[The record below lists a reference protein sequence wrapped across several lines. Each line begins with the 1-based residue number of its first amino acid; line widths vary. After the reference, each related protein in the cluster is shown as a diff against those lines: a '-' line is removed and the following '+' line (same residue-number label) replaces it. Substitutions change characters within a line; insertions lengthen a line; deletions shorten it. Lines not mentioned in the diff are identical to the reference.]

1 VSASEKLK
9 ALKPEGLVVT
19 DAPYEGY
26 TDAVC
31 LSISTH
37 AAVVAVVEAAEK
49 QRALENPDASDL
61 AFAMAD
67 LYTALRE
74 LDEALP

>member
-9 ALKPEGLVVT
+9 GLKPEGLVVT

-31 LSISTH
+31 LSIPAH
-37 AAVVAVVEAAEK
+37 AAVVAVVEAAEVYTSA
-49 QRALENPDASDL
+49 QAGSHGHIEVAL
-61 AFAMAD
+61 AD
-67 LYTALRE
+67 
-74 LDEALP
+74 LDEALS